1 MKKFILIFLTCL
13 ILSGCSLIP
22 RLTFSTPNTVPQSTQ
37 QSKAKEICKG
47 KVEWSENGTIIS
59 CSKGYFSYAYGYD
72 KQERKMTI
80 TERIKSFINSLVGW
94 GFWGLILLVILV
106 PGLAGTLIGRFIEGT
121 IGIAKQTLNAT
132 VRAVQRARKNGEDLN
147 IALATE
153 QDTKVKD
160 YIIKIKKEE
169 KIK

>member
-1 MKKFILIFLTCL
+1 
-13 ILSGCSLIP
+13 
-22 RLTFSTPNTVPQSTQ
+22 
-37 QSKAKEICKG
+37 
-47 KVEWSENGTIIS
+47 
-59 CSKGYFSYAYGYD
+59 
-72 KQERKMTI
+72 
-80 TERIKSFINSLVGW
+80 
-94 GFWGLILLVILV
+94 VILV